1 MINFSPFSNTVY
13 IIHILLL
20 SLCIIIVLRYFNFWI
35 KNIRVYASIL
45 MLLTGLIAITSSHV
59 YIVSVDKILSYSE
72 GYIIFGKNNVM
83 NYDLY
88 RVWVEGVH
96 VVVTLSGMISL
107 FAALILMLN
116 TDKRGSS

>member
-1 MINFSPFSNTVY
+1 MINFAPYSNTVY

-20 SLCIIIVLRYFNFWI
+20 ILCIIIGLRYFNLWI
-35 KNIRVYASIL
+35 KNIRVYATIL
-45 MLLTGLIAITSSHV
+45 MLITGLIAITSSHV
-59 YIVSVDKILSYSE
+59 YIVSVDKFLSDSE

-116 TDKRGSS
+116 TDKMGSS